1 MRLTNEGR
9 LGIGTTSPSAKL
21 HIHNTSTTS
30 DGDGTADES
39 PTGQDSIL
47 LYGHG
52 GTEDETYGS
61 ITWLGGSRRRAM
73 ITAVAENN
81 DTDFVGLAFYT
92 QGTDGSGDFN
102 ESMRISRSG
111 NVGIGRLSPSD
122 KLEVDG
128 SISLKAAS
136 ATDAHY
142 IHMPRGGGITFYG
155 DANQH
160 HGIFSRDQSNT
171 AAKDDILISTYGALY
186 VDLDSN
192 DNNSAS
198 ADFIVGK
205 HNSTSNNLFNLSG
218 ETGNLTILGNITAY
232 GSPSDLRL
240 KENIATIENPLDKV
254 SQLRGVTFNY
264 KEDGSKST
272 GLIAQELEKVLPE
285 VVYETEDINDS
296 DNKFKAVRYGN
307 VVGLLV
313 EAIKELKAEV
323 EELKKNS
330 HPPKGLHDLDGSK
343 DILEKIKKLEE
354 KYA

>member
-1 MRLTNEGR
+1 MRIDSSGNV
-9 LGIGTTSPSAKL
+9 GIGTTSPS
-21 HIHNTSTTS
+21 
-30 DGDGTADES
+30 
-39 PTGQDSIL
+39 
-47 LYGHG
+47 
-52 GTEDETYGS
+52 
-61 ITWLGGSRRRAM
+61 
-73 ITAVAENN
+73 
-81 DTDFVGLAFYT
+81 
-92 QGTDGSGDFN
+92 
-102 ESMRISRSG
+102 
-111 NVGIGRLSPSD
+111 D
-122 KLEVDG
+122 KLDING
-128 SISLKAAS
+128 TISLKNNS

-160 HGIFSRDQSNT
+160 HGIFSRNLVNT
-171 AAKDDILISTYGALY
+171 AADDILISSYGSIY
-186 VDLDSN
+186 FDLDSN
-192 DNNSAS
+192 SNNSSS
-198 ADFIVGK
+198 ADFVVGR
-205 HNSTSNNLFNLSG
+205 HNSNGGNRLNLNG
-218 ETGNLTILGNITAY
+218 EDGDLIVAGNMTAY
-232 GSPSDLRL
+232 GSASDLRL
-240 KENIATIENPLDKV
+240 KENIVTIENPLDKV

>member
-1 MRLTNEGR
+1 VADGDAPSRLIFGTTTDGSGATTEKMRLDNAGR
-9 LGIGTTSPSAKL
+9 LGLGTTSPS
-21 HIHNTSTTS
+21 
-30 DGDGTADES
+30 
-39 PTGQDSIL
+39 
-47 LYGHG
+47 
-52 GTEDETYGS
+52 
-61 ITWLGGSRRRAM
+61 
-73 ITAVAENN
+73 
-81 DTDFVGLAFYT
+81 
-92 QGTDGSGDFN
+92 
-102 ESMRISRSG
+102 
-111 NVGIGRLSPSD
+111 D
-122 KLEVDG
+122 KLDING
-128 SISLKAAS
+128 TISLKNNS

-160 HGIFSRDQSNT
+160 HGIFSRNQSNS
-171 AAKDDILISTYGALY
+171 AADDIMISTYGALY

-272 GLIAQELEKVLPE
+272 GL
-285 VVYETEDINDS
+285 
-296 DNKFKAVRYGN
+296 
-307 VVGLLV
+307 
-313 EAIKELKAEV
+313 
-323 EELKKNS
+323 
-330 HPPKGLHDLDGSK
+330 
-343 DILEKIKKLEE
+343 
-354 KYA
+354 